1 MDKPS
6 SKRLF
11 VAIPLP
17 PSTNRALD
25 KYCQQISIQHPLLK
39 LRFTPTTKRHLTLA
53 FLGSLNTA
61 KIQNAV
67 TIVETLKHPVFTIEL
82 ESISR
87 FPEQQSRIIVALPK
101 DSDMLSSLHN
111 KLHTRL
117 NESGLPTQNRQFRPH
132 ISLTRIKKI
141 DMDLPLML
149 NPPIEMK
156 VSEIILYESL
166 LTDTGSIYT
175 PIQRHHLP

>member
-6 SKRLF
+6 PKRLF
-11 VAIPLP
+11 IALPLT

-25 KYCQQISIQHPLLK
+25 KYCREISTRHPSLK
-39 LRFTPTTKRHLTLA
+39 IRFTPTTKRHLTLA
-53 FLGSLNTA
+53 FLGSLNITQ
-61 KIQNAV
+61 IQNAV
-67 TIVETLKHPVFTIEL
+67 TIVETLKHPVFTLEL

-101 DSDMLSSLHN
+101 ASKILRSLHN
-111 KLHTRL
+111 KLNSAL
-117 NESGLPTQNRQFRPH
+117 KMQGLPTTDRPFRPH
-132 ISLTRIKKI
+132 ISLTRIKYMEHK
-141 DMDLPLML
+141 LPLTL
-149 NPPIEMK
+149 NPSIEMK

-175 PIQRHHLP
+175 PIGRNHLS

>member
-6 SKRLF
+6 PKRLF
-11 VAIPLP
+11 IGLPLT

-25 KYCQQISIQHPLLK
+25 KYCREISTQYPSLK
-39 LRFTPTTKRHLTLA
+39 IRFTPATKRHLTLA
-53 FLGSLNTA
+53 FLGSLNIA
-61 KIQNAV
+61 QIQNAV
-67 TIVETLKHPVFTIEL
+67 SIVETLKHSAFTLQL

-101 DSDMLSSLHN
+101 ASKMLNSLHN
-111 KLHTRL
+111 KLHSALKTQ
-117 NESGLPTQNRQFRPH
+117 GLPTTERPFRPH
-132 ISLTRIKKI
+132 ISLARIKY
-141 DMDLPLML
+141 MENNLPLTL
-149 NPPIEMK
+149 NPPVEMK

-175 PIQRHHLP
+175 PIEINDLS